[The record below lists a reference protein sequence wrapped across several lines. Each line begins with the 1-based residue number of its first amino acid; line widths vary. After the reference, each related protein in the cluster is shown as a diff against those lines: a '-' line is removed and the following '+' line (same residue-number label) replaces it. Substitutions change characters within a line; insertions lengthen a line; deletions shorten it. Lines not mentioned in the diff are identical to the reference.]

1 MMGYNFGCKRRAR
14 KGVIPIMPLTH
25 TTVRNVKPADKSITL
40 FDGGGLFLLVSPTG
54 GKWWRLKYRYEG
66 KGKLLSLG
74 TYPAVTLKQA
84 RTKRDALRAQLAAG
98 VDPGQMRKTMKAAQ
112 GGLNADSFEA
122 VAREWFAK
130 QSLTWAEGHS
140 SKIIRRLEMD
150 VFPYLGKR
158 PIGRIMAP
166 ELLTVLR
173 RIESRGAIDTAHRA
187 HQNCGQ
193 IFRYGIATGRC
204 ERNAA
209 ADLRLS
215 LIHISEPTRR
225 TPISYAVF
233 CLKK

>member
-74 TYPAVTLKQA
+74 TYPAVPL
-84 RTKRDALRAQLAAG
+84 
-98 VDPGQMRKTMKAAQ
+98 
-112 GGLNADSFEA
+112 
-122 VAREWFAK
+122 K

-193 IFRYGIATGRC
+193 
-204 ERNAA
+204 
-209 ADLRLS
+209 
-215 LIHISEPTRR
+215 
-225 TPISYAVF
+225 
-233 CLKK
+233 